1 MEILDLVDDNG
12 SPTGVTASREEAHRL
27 GLQHRTSHVW
37 LVRKR
42 EGTLQLLLQKRSRDK
57 DSYPGCW
64 DISSAGHI
72 PAGQGF
78 QDSAVRELREELGV
92 AAKPE
97 ELLFCGLRRFTFSDT
112 FHGKPFRDRQVSA
125 VYALLRP
132 EEESTFVLQQ
142 SELESVRW
150 TDFPDCVELAWRHS
164 KPNCLQLEEL
174 NMVLSGIREHPSFFH
189 GEEI

>member
-1 MEILDLVDDNG
+1 MEILDLVDNNG

-37 LVRKR
+37 LVRKQNG
-42 EGTLQLLLQKRSRDK
+42 ELQLLLQKRSRDK

-78 QDSAVRELREELGV
+78 LDSAIRELREELCV
-92 AAKPE
+92 AARPE

-112 FHGKPFRDRQVSA
+112 FYGKPFRDRQVSA

-132 EEESTFVLQQ
+132 EEENTFVPQK
-142 SELESVRW
+142 SELECVRW
-150 TDFPDCVELAWRHS
+150 TDFSACVELARHHLE
-164 KPNCLQLEEL
+164 PNCLQLEEL
-174 NMVLSGIREHPSFFH
+174 NMVLAGIREHPFFFR
-189 GEEI
+189 GEE